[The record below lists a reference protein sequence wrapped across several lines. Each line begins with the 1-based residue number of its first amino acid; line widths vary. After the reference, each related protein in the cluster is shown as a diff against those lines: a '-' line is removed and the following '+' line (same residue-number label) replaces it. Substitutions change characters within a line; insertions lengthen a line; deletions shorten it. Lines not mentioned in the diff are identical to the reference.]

1 MLKMKLILFV
11 ALLSISFSGIAGL
24 NMTVNVG
31 EGNNTTI
38 YKSTEDSYYLT
49 LHSDHVFASV
59 ESSNVT
65 ATPSASGQLTL
76 TDPLTNKVLN
86 YDIEATLQLIYRVK
100 SKDTGTIVA
109 DRRPYIDSEG
119 RLLLDVSPWSE
130 TSGYYETAAEC
141 TLDLGK
147 QTSYAGEI
155 KIYGLIKHSVK
166 YTGENQS
173 NSISKDTSCLVDGTI
188 SFNQPASIT
197 LSKNILNLQC
207 IQGVDCVTEPIQ
219 HIISGTGILSLT
231 VDGDGPLIIQSQGS
245 SYQITPGER
254 IELGTAQSGSI
265 TYKIPADPKLLS
277 SQYRI
282 LYQLESI

>member
-1 MLKMKLILFV
+1 M
-11 ALLSISFSGIAGL
+11 
-24 NMTVNVG
+24 
-31 EGNNTTI
+31 
-38 YKSTEDSYYLT
+38 
-49 LHSDHVFASV
+49 
-59 ESSNVT
+59 
-65 ATPSASGQLTL
+65 
-76 TDPLTNKVLN
+76 
-86 YDIEATLQLIYRVK
+86 
-100 SKDTGTIVA
+100 A

-119 RLLLDVSPWSE
+119 KLLLDVSPWSE

-173 NSISKDTSCLVDGTI
+173 NSISKDISCLVDGTI